1 MDNAGYD
8 PDVTKWSITICD
20 LSDLDLYAD
29 GTGEVPEGTKWG
41 VYTRPED
48 GVTVDLRKEWQQG
61 VFAGSILMTDEEMIA
76 ASDLE

>member
-29 GTGEVPEGTKWG
+29 GTGEVPAGTKWD
-41 VYTRPED
+41 VYKRPED
-48 GVTVDLRKEWQQG
+48 GVKVDLRKEWQDG
-61 VFAGSILMTDEEMIA
+61 VYSGSILLTDEEMIA
-76 ASDLE
+76 ASSEE